1 MSARIASF
9 GALVAMTLWGAVSG
23 AQSLPVCGVDSL
35 QSDIPRH
42 LVLVG
47 HCAGVPDPTFSFLLT
62 LRDAAGLPVRGLP
75 VAIAIE
81 PGSGIGVCE
90 NQPAAERVEVA
101 GSWVRVWNTT
111 DYWGRAMFRIV
122 GGRPSPSLSPGA
134 FVHYCGANRHLVHVA
149 AVDLDGGGVCGTDLS
164 CWIEDFGRTLD
175 VVPQHLPE
183 ADYDGDGRVTAA
195 DLSIWLAVHGRGLS
209 MESCG
214 TLPGGG

>member
-9 GALVAMTLWGAVSG
+9 GAVVAMALWGTASG
-23 AQSLPVCGVDSL
+23 AQPVPGCGVDSL

-62 LRDAAGLPVRGLP
+62 LRDAAGAPVAGLP

-81 PGSGIGVCE
+81 PGSGIGVCGD
-90 NQPAAERVEVA
+90 QPAAQRVELV
-101 GSWVRVWNTT
+101 GSWVLVWNTT
-111 DYWGRAMFRIV
+111 DYSGRAMFRIV

-134 FVHYCGANRHLVHVA
+134 FVHYCGAHRHLVRVA
-149 AVDLDGGGVCGTDLS
+149 AVDLDGGGVSGTDLS
-164 CWIEDFGRTLD
+164 SWLEDFGLTLD
-175 VVPQHLPE
+175 VVPRHLPE
-183 ADYDGDGRVTAA
+183 ADYDGDGLVTAA
-195 DLSIWLAVHGRGLS
+195 DLSIWLGVHGGGRS

-214 TLPGGG
+214 TLPGGT